1 MCQDLFSYILHCI
14 IFFITFFL
22 GYPKKQTDSQ
32 TGNIDICLSCKT
44 AGGVGVA
51 GPGGGSQTTALKG
64 NKTRKREK
72 KRKAGENK
80 RKQCS
85 KGRMLK
91 GKVQSNILLIYFM
104 SFWP

>member
-72 KRKAGENK
+72 KRKAGKIKE
-80 RKQCS
+80 
-85 KGRMLK
+85 
-91 GKVQSNILLIYFM
+91 SNVAKAEC
-104 SFWP
+104 